1 LESFVGPEVYIIQ
14 EEARLWRERYR
25 VLFDRNVAGIIL
37 TTPEGRIVD
46 CNEVCARIFG
56 FNSRK
61 DVLAHSAWDFYFDRA
76 EREKLI
82 ERLRSSSKET
92 YSPEEVRLRGKN
104 GIPVWVLATR
114 SVASFADGRPE
125 LLQGTVID
133 VTAQKTS
140 QIAFRPAKISEP
152 SPDSPEGKVA
162 RMADLSRRIGNI
174 LRRVSKSLQ
183 PDNLSKI
190 DRTEMQECFL
200 ALEQAKVLMSE
211 LEILSLLR
219 E

>member
-1 LESFVGPEVYIIQ
+1 M
-14 EEARLWRERYR
+14 
-25 VLFDRNVAGIIL
+25 LFDRNVAGVIL

-56 FNSRK
+56 FDSK
-61 DVLAHSAWDFYFDRA
+61 KEVLAHNAWDFYFDRA
-76 EREKLI
+76 ERERLI
-82 ERLRSSSKET
+82 DRFRTSSKGT
-92 YSPEEVRLRGKN
+92 DSPEEVRLRGKN
-104 GIPVWVLATR
+104 GVPVWVLATR

-133 VTAQKTS
+133 ITARKTS
-140 QIAFRPAKISEP
+140 QTGSGP
-152 SPDSPEGKVA
+152 SKTPKSSANSLRGKVA
-162 RMADLSRRIGNI
+162 KMDDLSRRIGNT

-190 DRTEMQECFL
+190 DRMEMQECFL

>member
-56 FNSRK
+56 FDSRK

-140 QIAFRPAKISEP
+140 QIAFRPATACKQIS
-152 SPDSPEGKVA
+152 STGQSVK
-162 RMADLSRRIGNI
+162 
-174 LRRVSKSLQ
+174 
-183 PDNLSKI
+183 
-190 DRTEMQECFL
+190 DR
-200 ALEQAKVLMSE
+200 
-211 LEILSLLR
+211 
-219 E
+219 